1 MREFSKTIKKEMKR
15 YNSPEANSIIQA
27 QEKINDIKGTMSS
40 NIEVMIQNHEEAESL
55 VNKTD
60 NLLSSTEISFFKKI
74 YNISLILISRFIT
87 IQ

>member
-74 YNISLILISRFIT
+74 YNISLILISIFIT

>member
-60 NLLSSTEISFFKKI
+60 NLLSSTEISFFYKYLI
-74 YNISLILISRFIT
+74 YVFF
-87 IQ
+87 